1 MFRRTQEGAMMDTC
15 VIMAFADGAINDYGN
30 PSNVYTDGSPTICG
44 YKPTGTREVQQG
56 NETVLI
62 DAELRLPIATVIKPT
77 DQVRLIKRFGESITA
92 LTFAVVGQPARGPSG
107 LVVKLARVTD
117 A

>member
-1 MFRRTQEGAMMDTC
+1 MMDTC
-15 VIMAFADGAINDYGN
+15 IIMAFADGATNDYGN
-30 PSNVYTDGSPTICG
+30 PSDVYTDGAPTICG

-62 DAELRLPIATVIKPT
+62 DAELRLPIATAIKST
-77 DQVRLIKRFGESITA
+77 DKVRLTKRFGESITA

-107 LVVKLARVTD
+107 LVVKLRRATD